1 VVVSVDDVSKAVK
14 GLPKLSGCGCSGDTV
29 DFWKLALKYE
39 DMIDSL
45 TDLFNQI
52 ANGHAHP
59 ICYKMMS
66 TSRMNKVKFFLHR
79 TSATRLVT

>member
-1 VVVSVDDVSKAVK
+1 VVVSVDDVSKAVE

-45 TDLFNQI
+45 YSGATTHLVKD
-52 ANGHAHP
+52 
-59 ICYKMMS
+59 S
-66 TSRMNKVKFFLHR
+66 TGNISVIKWSR
-79 TSATRLVT
+79 